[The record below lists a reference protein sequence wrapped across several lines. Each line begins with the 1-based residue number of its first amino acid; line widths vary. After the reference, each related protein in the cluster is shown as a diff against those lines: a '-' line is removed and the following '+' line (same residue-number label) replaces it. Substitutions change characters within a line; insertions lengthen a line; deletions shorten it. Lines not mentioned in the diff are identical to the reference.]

1 MDNPDHI
8 HSFHTRAISQILQ
21 TLKISNLKIY
31 NLPKR
36 REYEANPLS
45 DFSTILLAVI
55 KLQVYSK
62 NRNMILTLAT
72 LHFLLPYKV
81 NQCSAGHS
89 TLKVPKLKQN
99 VLFVYMDTACST
111 FHGR

>member
-8 HSFHTRAISQILQ
+8 HSFHTPAISQILQ
-21 TLKISNLKIY
+21 TLSQNLKIY

-72 LHFLLPYKV
+72 LQYII
-81 NQCSAGHS
+81 A
-89 TLKVPKLKQN
+89 
-99 VLFVYMDTACST
+99 VLAIP
-111 FHGR
+111 H